1 MSQRSMSPGTVDDRA
16 HRSTHLPASRLSEPS
31 PARWLWRTAL
41 LATLLLWSAVA
52 SAAAKPSIAVLVDGP
67 GAESVRGDIVAAV
80 PSGFDVV
87 DRSTLAS
94 ALAQHHVS
102 MKAVRSGQHSGA
114 FVGNVRKASIAIGAD
129 AVVLVK
135 ARLRK
140 GKPTGEYVIVAVAA
154 SQEDAAIDDNATI
167 ESDGDHTSQWKKTL
181 APLFDLLQQGG
192 SKAAAAPAENTEK
205 AEKGTPE
212 SPSSKEND
220 DGTKTAPAEAAPEPV
235 AGAKSS
241 EPVSITDSLLTGF
254 LGLDLGGRQFHYND
268 RVTDSN
274 LRPYDLPQGLL
285 FPETPGLAASLEV
298 YPLARTEWSYA
309 RDIGLSGHAGINWA
323 KARLGTSTTSV
334 QWHSWEVNLRG
345 RIPLGPRA
353 SSTFIGVELG
363 AGELDFGFDAAAS
376 TVTAR
381 LPGVD
386 YHYLRIGVDGRIPA
400 GPVAV
405 LLGLAYRPILG
416 AGQLGTDFPHESIA
430 GMDAKVGVALKLLP
444 WMEAR
449 IVVNYTR
456 VWASFNPHLGD
467 TYVAGGG
474 LDQFVNADLGV
485 AAFF

>member
-1 MSQRSMSPGTVDDRA
+1 MSQRSMSRGAVDDRA
-16 HRSTHLPASRLSEPS
+16 HGSAQTTGSRLSERS
-31 PARWLWRTAL
+31 PARWLRRIVL
-41 LATLLLWSAVA
+41 FATVVLWSAVA
-52 SAAAKPSIAVLVDGP
+52 SAGARPSIAVLVDGP

-80 PSGFDVV
+80 PAGVDVV
-87 DRSTLAS
+87 DKSTLVS
-94 ALAQHHVS
+94 ALTQRHVS
-102 MKAVRSGQHSGA
+102 MKAVRSGQHSSA

-129 AVVLVK
+129 GVVLVK

-140 GKPTGEYVIVAVAA
+140 GKPTGEYVVVAVAA
-154 SQEDAAIDDNATI
+154 SQEDAAVDDNATI
-167 ESDGDHTSQWKKTL
+167 DADSDHTSQWKRTL
-181 APLFDLLQQGG
+181 APLFELMQGG
-192 SKAAAAPAENTEK
+192 AKAAAAPAEK
-205 AEKGTPE
+205 ATAEAT
-212 SPSSKEND
+212 SPKEND
-220 DGTKTAPAEAAPEPV
+220 EGSKAVATEPPPEPAAEA
-235 AGAKSS
+235 KSAS
-241 EPVSITDSLLTGF
+241 APVSITDSLLTGF
-254 LGLDLGGRQFHYND
+254 VGLDLGGRQFHYND

-285 FPETPGLAASLEV
+285 LPETPGLAASVEV
-298 YPLARTEWSYA
+298 YPLARTEWSFA
-309 RDIGLSGHAGINWA
+309 RDIGLSGHVGIDWA

-353 SSTFIGVELG
+353 EAPFLGVELG
-363 AGELDFGFDAAAS
+363 VGELDFGFDAAAS

-386 YHYLRIGVDGRIPA
+386 YHYLRLGVDGRIPV

-405 LLGLAYRPILG
+405 LLGVAYRPILG
-416 AGQLGTDFPHESIA
+416 AGQLGTDFPNESIA

-456 VWASFNPHLGD
+456 VWASFNPHPGD

-474 LDQFVNADLGV
+474 LDQFINADFGV

>member
-1 MSQRSMSPGTVDDRA
+1 MSQRSMSRGAVDDRA
-16 HRSTHLPASRLSEPS
+16 HGSVHTTGNRWSERS

-41 LATLLLWSAVA
+41 LGTLLLWSAVA
-52 SAAAKPSIAVLVDGP
+52 SAAKPSIGVLVDGP
-67 GAESVRGDIVAAV
+67 GAEGVRGDIVAAV

-94 ALAQHHVS
+94 ALVQHHVS
-102 MKAVRSGQHSGA
+102 MKAVRSGQHSQA

-135 ARLRK
+135 ARVRK
-140 GKPTGEYVIVAVAA
+140 GKPTGEYVVVAVAA
-154 SQEDAAIDDNATI
+154 SRDDAAIDDNATI
-167 ESDGDHTSQWKKTL
+167 ESDGDHSSQWKRTL
-181 APLFDLLQQGG
+181 APLFDLLQGG
-192 SKAAAAPAENTEK
+192 SKAAAAPTENTEK
-205 AEKGTPE
+205 AEKATPE
-212 SPSSKEND
+212 GTSPKEND
-220 DGTKTAPAEAAPEPV
+220 EGTKAVAAEAAPEP
-235 AGAKSS
+235 AAESKSAS
-241 EPVSITDSLLTGF
+241 GPVSITDSLLTGF

-274 LRPYDLPQGLL
+274 LRPYDLPQGVLL
-285 FPETPGLAASLEV
+285 PETPGLAASVEV

-309 RDIGLSGHAGINWA
+309 RDIGLSGHVGIDWA

-376 TVTAR
+376 SVTAR

-386 YHYLRIGVDGRIPA
+386 YHYLRLGVDGRIPA

-474 LDQFVNADLGV
+474 LDQFVNADFGV